1 MKKILS
7 GSALKM
13 IAVVTM
19 TIDHLALFLLR
30 YHAEFTEPLFL
41 YHNKAVNWYVVMRC
55 IGRLAFPLFAFLL
68 VEGFLHT
75 SNRRRYGY
83 SLLIC
88 ALVSEIPW
96 ALLHHGFHLAGHN
109 VLFTLLLGFLGLC
122 AIERY
127 QEDRW
132 RQGVTLLLMFAFSL
146 FFRADYGGAG
156 FAFIILLYILRHQPV
171 IQAVIGCCMLPL
183 RWVAGL
189 AFIPINMYNG
199 CRGFIQGPVLK
210 YAFYAFYPLHLL
222 VIYLIQLSMV

>member
-13 IAVVTM
+13 IAVITM

-30 YHAEFTEPLFL
+30 YHTEFTEPLFL

-75 SNRRRYGY
+75 GSRRRYGY

-88 ALVSEIPW
+88 ALISEIPW

-122 AIERY
+122 VIERY
-127 QEDRW
+127 QGDRG
-132 RQGVTLLLMFAFSL
+132 RQGLILLSMFAGAL
-146 FFRADYGGAG
+146 LFRADYGGAG
-156 FAFIILLYILRHQPV
+156 FTFIILLYILRRQPV

-183 RWVAGL
+183 GWVAGL

-199 CRGFIQGPVLK
+199 HRGFIRGALAK
-210 YAFYAFYPLHLL
+210 YLVYVYYPLHLL
-222 VIYLIQLSMV
+222 VIYLAAT